1 MIRGMVIAFGPTA
14 GGERKNGSIDMNM
27 LRKAIGVSAALLA
40 GLLLSGIASAAP
52 VPAGW
57 TCAGSCGTA
66 GADGVVTLPP
76 NGNASYQWISTSGG
90 QDGVGGLPTGLL
102 GSETNGSTLA
112 TSIFAA
118 NAGTNLDFFFN
129 FVTADGS
136 NTWADYAWAALFNSS
151 GTLES
156 LLFTARTQGS
166 GNIVPGVGMPP
177 VNAVLTPA
185 SVTITGGAPIWSAL
199 GGSSGSCYAAG
210 CGYTGWVNANYTI
223 ATAGNYYLQIGVTNW
238 QDHGWDTGLAMSGVT
253 VDGTPITDVPEPAE
267 LGMFGL
273 GLLLIGALA
282 GLRRRVA

>member
-1 MIRGMVIAFGPTA
+1 M
-14 GGERKNGSIDMNM
+14 
-27 LRKAIGVSAALLA
+27 
-40 GLLLSGIASAAP
+40 
-52 VPAGW
+52 
-57 TCAGSCGTA
+57 
-66 GADGVVTLPP
+66 
-76 NGNASYQWISTSGG
+76 
-90 QDGVGGLPTGLL
+90 
-102 GSETNGSTLA
+102 A

>member
-1 MIRGMVIAFGPTA
+1 
-14 GGERKNGSIDMNM
+14 
-27 LRKAIGVSAALLA
+27 
-40 GLLLSGIASAAP
+40 
-52 VPAGW
+52 
-57 TCAGSCGTA
+57 
-66 GADGVVTLPP
+66 
-76 NGNASYQWISTSGG
+76 
-90 QDGVGGLPTGLL
+90 
-102 GSETNGSTLA
+102 
-112 TSIFAA
+112 
-118 NAGTNLDFFFN
+118 
-129 FVTADGS
+129 
-136 NTWADYAWAALFNSS
+136 
-151 GTLES
+151 
-156 LLFTARTQGS
+156 
-166 GNIVPGVGMPP
+166 MPP